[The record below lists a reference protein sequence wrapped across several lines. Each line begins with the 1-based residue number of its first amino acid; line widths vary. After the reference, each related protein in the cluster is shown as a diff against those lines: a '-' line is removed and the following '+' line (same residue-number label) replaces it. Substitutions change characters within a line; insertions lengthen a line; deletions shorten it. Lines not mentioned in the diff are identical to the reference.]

1 MMITSAGR
9 CKVEKL
15 PALSSSSLGDKNELT
30 GKCKIN
36 KVQEG
41 KVKSWRLLQTAKFLM
56 PLNEMCVMEFAL
68 NVFFA

>member
-15 PALSSSSLGDKNELT
+15 PAISSSCLGEKSELT

-41 KVKSWRLLQTAKFLM
+41 KVKFWRLLLAAKFLM
-56 PLNEMCVMEFAL
+56 PLNEMCVM
-68 NVFFA
+68 